1 MTFFGGPTGL
11 TESRSIGLGS
21 TYSRT
26 NMLGRQYAPFS
37 NPFFDQASTY
47 TPQSVKSLFGF
58 CRYYFLTHG
67 VINSICT
74 KASEYPITDVILTHQ
89 DRGVVDRWRGLILG
103 DMGYRTHQFEANLD
117 YYVTGNAFISPSFPF
132 RKLIICA
139 SCNGRVDAITYS
151 KHWRYSDHRFYLTCP
166 KCGQSDF
173 ATATDDYQP
182 KPSDIGMIR
191 WNPENVSIFHNE
203 ATGRM
208 DYALD
213 LSSRFRSLIATGR
226 KDVVATTPQIFLQ
239 AVKERRSL
247 VFDKREVFHMR
258 RPALSSME
266 QGWGVPLLMP
276 VMKDAFYMQI
286 MKKAQEC
293 VHPDT
298 LLDTARGLVPARAV
312 EVGDVVR
319 THTGALH
326 PVVARR
332 VKPMQED
339 RDFSITLQVSG
350 LRDFASTF
358 SNNHPIYVLRRND
371 IARRADTKEHRR
383 SSYVLRNPSL
393 YDLTW
398 VNAEEVEEGQ
408 YIGFPLAR
416 GKECQG
422 VDTAAYGDFNAVT
435 ADWVY
440 TEASQVSAEDF
451 EDCTDR
457 TKYVQRL
464 RAGEKAPRRMRRHLE
479 LDDNLAYIAGWY
491 IGDGCAS
498 DRHIVFC
505 MGPDDDGVA
514 LQEAI
519 REVFPFTT
527 FSPRVLTESRGW
539 NLEVYGSA
547 FARFMKGWIPGDAH
561 AKAVPSEIENA
572 SDEVVA
578 AFLRGYLESDGYEGP
593 QCAQIVT
600 CNRALAYTTWRLA
613 LSLRC
618 IGTVA
623 EVGARDTVITNLLG
637 EEQELLGDGRLSY
650 HVTWTTRSRDRLMG
664 LLYGGEAPEVTSGKS
679 GFFFGDYFCG
689 RVSAVEHGWCDEV
702 ISFEVAEDHTFCTPG
717 MATHNTV
724 LLTHMVPQIFLYP
737 QPATSGADPFSTVN
751 LADWRGHIQR
761 EIGRQRMDPSY
772 YGILPFPLGH
782 QIIGENGRS
791 LLLMQEIRS
800 MAELIAIG
808 MGFPQ
813 DLVFG
818 QGTYAGTSVSMRMVE
833 NFFLSN
839 VQSHYRLIHWFMGR
853 VGHYLNWPVPT
864 ARFKPFKMADDLQ
877 RMAMAAQLNQQS
889 KISDSTL
896 LAMMD
901 FDVQDEAGL
910 QVKETTIRMEAL
922 KKQQLAQAEIQGEAM
937 VVQARYQAQA
947 QAIAQKAALEA
958 GGAPQPGFEAQMGSG
973 LSTAPTGLPL
983 DQVAAGIASQL
994 SGQPREMQDSS
1005 LKQIEGTQ
1013 PELAELV
1020 RQHIVSPSSGSA
1032 VDNRPLPEQR
1042 PPRRLSLGGAGG

>member
-11 TESRSIGLGS
+11 MESRSAGLNS

-26 NMLGRQYAPFS
+26 NMLGRQYAPFA

-47 TPQSVKSLFGF
+47 TPQTVKSLFGF

-89 DRGVVDRWRGLILG
+89 DRGVVDRWRGLLLG

-117 YYVTGNAFISPSFPF
+117 YYVTGNVFISPSFPF

-139 SCNGRVDAITYS
+139 SCNARVDAITHS
-151 KHWRYSDHRFYLTCP
+151 RHWRYSDHRFYLTCP

-213 LSSRFRSLIATGR
+213 LSPKFRSLIATGR

-286 MKKAQEC
+286 MKKAQE
-293 VHPDT
+293 
-298 LLDTARGLVPARAV
+298 
-312 EVGDVVR
+312 
-319 THTGALH
+319 
-326 PVVARR
+326 
-332 VKPMQED
+332 
-339 RDFSITLQVSG
+339 
-350 LRDFASTF
+350 
-358 SNNHPIYVLRRND
+358 
-371 IARRADTKEHRR
+371 
-383 SSYVLRNPSL
+383 
-393 YDLTW
+393 
-398 VNAEEVEEGQ
+398 
-408 YIGFPLAR
+408 
-416 GKECQG
+416 
-422 VDTAAYGDFNAVT
+422 
-435 ADWVY
+435 
-440 TEASQVSAEDF
+440 
-451 EDCTDR
+451 
-457 TKYVQRL
+457 
-464 RAGEKAPRRMRRHLE
+464 
-479 LDDNLAYIAGWY
+479 
-491 IGDGCAS
+491 
-498 DRHIVFC
+498 
-505 MGPDDDGVA
+505 
-514 LQEAI
+514 
-519 REVFPFTT
+519 
-527 FSPRVLTESRGW
+527 
-539 NLEVYGSA
+539 
-547 FARFMKGWIPGDAH
+547 
-561 AKAVPSEIENA
+561 
-572 SDEVVA
+572 
-578 AFLRGYLESDGYEGP
+578 
-593 QCAQIVT
+593 
-600 CNRALAYTTWRLA
+600 
-613 LSLRC
+613 
-618 IGTVA
+618 
-623 EVGARDTVITNLLG
+623 
-637 EEQELLGDGRLSY
+637 
-650 HVTWTTRSRDRLMG
+650 
-664 LLYGGEAPEVTSGKS
+664 
-679 GFFFGDYFCG
+679 
-689 RVSAVEHGWCDEV
+689 
-702 ISFEVAEDHTFCTPG
+702 
-717 MATHNTV
+717 TV

-877 RMAMAAQLNQQS
+877 RMALASQLNDKS

-947 QAIAQKAALEA
+947 QAIAQKAMVEA
-958 GGAPQPGFEAQMGSG
+958 GAPTPGSEQPGFGAQMGSG
-973 LSTAPTGLPL
+973 LSAAPAGLPL
-983 DQVAAGIASQL
+983 DQVAAGIASQI

-1005 LKQIEGTQ
+1005 LKQIESTQ

-1020 RQHIVSPSSGSA
+1020 RQHIVAPSSTA